1 MFSKPFWIASF
12 ERATKSAAQAIIGVI
27 GQDAIGIDLFDVNLT
42 NTAGTAAGAALLS
55 LLTSIV
61 SSQWG
66 DSPSPSLTPEAE
78 VEVAALEHP
87 VA

>member
-1 MFSKPFWIASF
+1 MFSRSFWIASL

-27 GQDAIGIDLFDVNLT
+27 GQDAVGIDLFDVNLT
-42 NTAGTAAGAALLS
+42 NVAGTAAGAAALS
-55 LLTSIV
+55 ILTSIV

-78 VEVAALEHP
+78 IVVATNEHP
-87 VA
+87 

>member
-27 GQDAIGIDLFDVNLT
+27 GQDAVGIDLFDSNLT
-42 NTAGTAAGAALLS
+42 NIAGTAAGAALLS

-66 DSPSPSLTPEAE
+66 DSPSPSLVPQAE
-78 VEVAALEHP
+78 VDVAAERT
-87 VA
+87 

>member
-1 MFSKPFWIASF
+1 MFSRPFWVASF

-27 GQDAIGIDLFDVNLT
+27 GQDAIGIDLFDVNLS

-66 DSPSPSLTPEAE
+66 DSPSPSLTPDAE
-78 VEVAALEHP
+78 VASAHP
-87 VA
+87 VR